1 MNYNKSLG
9 GNRLNIEGLRN
20 ETLFEHRFWLQIL
33 GDHSR
38 FILNALSSKEV
49 AEIQR
54 AEYFINIF
62 DELLENARR
71 EKLSNFEID
80 DLTLKAYR
88 HSQEI
93 REFKLHLLKKHLT
106 GEISIGL
113 PPTFINHMLNELE
126 EYLCILKFIMTK
138 SIPRANPVHHHLLW
152 LLDGAG
158 HAAAI
163 NSSLDDIE
171 KMFKE
176 KSRSFTKGFE
186 DLYQK
191 SVEMAGYLRIRQNNF
206 PALNRLNTE
215 AEEKMISFVNFLE
228 IIEELRLKKELLGTI
243 NPLIPDHMLREE
255 CYYLTKL
262 SLVSEIARPDCD
274 PTKPR
279 IKA

>member
-1 MNYNKSLG
+1 
-9 GNRLNIEGLRN
+9 LNIDGLIR

-71 EKLSNFEID
+71 EKLSNSEID

-138 SIPRANPVHHHLLW
+138 SIPMANPVHHHLLW

-163 NSSLDDIE
+163 NSSLDDVE
-171 KMFKE
+171 KMLKE
-176 KSRSFTKGFE
+176 KTRSFTKNFE

-191 SVEMAGYLRIRQNNF
+191 SVEMAGYFRTRQKDF

-215 AEEKMISFVNFLE
+215 AEKEMISFVNFLE
-228 IIEELRLKKELLGTI
+228 NIEELRLKKELLGTI

-262 SLVSEIARPDCD
+262 SRVSEIARPDCD
-274 PTKPR
+274 PAKPR